1 MAVKMKMERKA
12 DIEESVF
19 LSIFMHISVLFCRI
33 MQKNAKEIC
42 KTTCRKVCNTNGF
55 TKFLQLMQ

>member
-1 MAVKMKMERKA
+1 MKMKMERKT
-12 DIEESVF
+12 DVEESVF

-42 KTTCRKVCNTNGF
+42 KTTARKACNSNGF
-55 TKFLQLMQ
+55 PKFMQLMQ